1 MSEEQHNAIPKVL
14 IPVAVVLLIL
24 VVLWGTGLV
33 RVESSDNRKNTE
45 EESTTEVSATTSHS
59 TSPVSES
66 EWREQQNKLRKLQNE
81 VNQLQNTVAQLQDEV
96 NMLKQNGSR
105 SVSRRATT
113 RQATTKSITQTTT
126 QTDSLTTSQPNTAV
140 TTFNPKDV
148 TVANYSHD
156 WVKSDAT
163 VAFKNNTDHTII
175 SISGRMMYYD
185 MNGNMLDYQ
194 DFTTSVTIAPGM
206 VKTTSLKG
214 YGYNESYAYYKNDGV
229 PTNPNRKY
237 KIKFELK
244 SYETND

>member
-59 TSPVSES
+59 TSSVSES

-81 VNQLQNTVAQLQDEV
+81 VNQLQNTVARLQDEV
-96 NMLKQNGSR
+96 NMLKQNDSR
-105 SVSRRATT
+105 SISRRATT
-113 RQATTKSITQTTT
+113 RQTTTKSIAQTTT
-126 QTDSLTTSQPNTAV
+126 QTDSLTTSQPNTTV

-156 WVKSDAT
+156 WVSSDAA
-163 VAFKNNTDHTII
+163 VAFKNNTDHTIT

-185 MNGNMLDYQ
+185 MKGNMLDYQ
-194 DFTTSVTIAPGM
+194 DFRKSITIAPGM

-214 YGYNESYAYYKNDGV
+214 YGYNEDYAYYKSNVAYPD
-229 PTNPNRKY
+229 RKY